1 MILMPHLRT
10 WFAATIVALA
20 ATPLIAASLP
30 VTVERF
36 EGEVVQV
43 DGTVHSG
50 VLPGKTLPSG
60 SQIHTGKDGRA
71 QLLLHGAPTL
81 AVGTGA
87 DLLLHSM
94 DGDVLRLRIA
104 SGALRIDTRAAPG
117 VPARDV
123 RLNAGDLR
131 LRVSGADAWI
141 EMDPDGGQVCLIAG
155 VVEAQQPG
163 ATVRLDAPGQCLRQS
178 GRIAQWSM
186 VPIAVLEERVALLR
200 VSHPVVALA
209 PPPPRPQIKAL
220 PLPAEAQGAGSVTP
234 AQSAAPAAASMPTAR
249 ESGTGTA
256 AMPPPMAQ
264 TPAAPA
270 PPPAASPPKIEIA
283 VEKVQAAPAAAT
295 SRPVKPAA
303 AGPVPQP
310 PADPH
315 APAAAQGL
323 ALAQPGSVEVAVIAD
338 PPKLW
343 QHVPP
348 VIVIPAPAETAA
360 ETAAGTPAETRAET
374 RAETPA
380 ATVTPE
386 AAEPAV
392 TAAAATASAEV
403 VEAAPPADVPAPAL
417 PPAAGA
423 MAVAVAAAE
432 ALPVAD
438 PVIASRQEPAADA
451 TPPTPAADP
460 VQVAAAAPAGS
471 EAPADDPR
479 RWRVVLGSMPEPE
492 KAEIEAER
500 LNARGWAV
508 DAREYRVG
516 DRHGYRIGFGDFSTR
531 DEAQKA
537 LEEFVAQYP
546 EAPAWLARY

>member
-186 VPIAVLEERVALLR
+186 VPITVLEERVALLR

-256 AMPPPMAQ
+256 AMPPPVAQ
-264 TPAAPA
+264 TPVAPA

-283 VEKVQAAPAAAT
+283 VEKVPAAPASAT
-295 SRPVKPAA
+295 SRSVKPAA
-303 AGPVPQP
+303 ADPVPEP

-323 ALAQPGSVEVAVIAD
+323 ALTQPGSVEMAVIAD

-348 VIVIPAPAETAA
+348 VIVIPAPAET
-360 ETAAGTPAETRAET
+360 P
-374 RAETPA
+374 AETPA

-392 TAAAATASAEV
+392 TAAAATASAKV

-451 TPPTPAADP
+451 TPSTPADAA

-471 EAPADDPR
+471 EVPADDPR